1 MAWQS
6 RKSMRSNYGR
16 GNSGNQQQQSTR
28 KDTTSEAVTNRDFV
42 VICAD
47 RSGRVATFAENNT
60 YVESYSKYS
69 NDTKL
74 NMFEQL
80 RDVLET
86 IPCHTEELLD
96 KQVAIYVPSAITGN
110 LGDMYRSEKYES
122 CQEIMLEVD
131 DMLRDRALN
140 CFIVDIRGSQATI
153 VQNAYDFVK
162 EESKRANAQA
172 DGVEYK
178 APSKSGKASTP
189 EMSKEDKA
197 RLAELKTK
205 LAKAEDDLLDAD
217 DDETEAKL
225 EKKIA
230 KLQSMISRL
239 LANAGQ
245 KAEAKTA
252 EPAQP
257 QVEDEFADTDL

>member
-1 MAWQS
+1 MAFVS
-6 RKSMRSNYGR
+6 RKSMRNNYRGTNSSN
-16 GNSGNQQQQSTR
+16 QQQSTR

-47 RSGRVATFAENNT
+47 RSGRVATFAENTT
-60 YVESYSKYS
+60 YVESYSRYS

-80 RDVLET
+80 RDVLEA

-110 LGDMYRSEKYES
+110 LGDMYRSEKYAS

-140 CFIVDIRGSQATI
+140 CFVVDIRGSQATI
-153 VQNAYDFVK
+153 VQNAYNFVK

-172 DGVEYK
+172 DGVEYV
-178 APSKSGKASTP
+178 APAKSGKASDP
-189 EMSKEDKA
+189 VADKIAQIKVELADAFISGDDNKVA
-197 RLAELKTK
+197 RLQSA
-205 LAKAEDDLLDAD
+205 LAV
-217 DDETEAKL
+217 
-225 EKKIA
+225 
-230 KLQSMISRL
+230 LQS
-239 LANAGQ
+239 G
-245 KAEAKTA
+245 KVETKTA

>member
-1 MAWQS
+1 MAFVS
-6 RKSMRSNYGR
+6 RKSMRNNYRGTNSSN
-16 GNSGNQQQQSTR
+16 QQQSTR

-47 RSGRVATFAENNT
+47 RSGRVATFAENTT
-60 YVESYSKYS
+60 YVESYSRYS

-80 RDVLET
+80 QDVLLS
-86 IPCHTEELLD
+86 IPTNDECMLE

-122 CQEIMLEVD
+122 CRDIMLEVD
-131 DMLRDRALN
+131 EMIHDRSLN
-140 CFIVDIRGSQATI
+140 CFVVDIRGSQATI
-153 VQNAYDFVK
+153 VQNAYNFVK

-172 DGVEYK
+172 DGVEYVAPTKSSK
-178 APSKSGKASTP
+178 ASDPVADKIAQIKVELADAFISGNDNKVARLQSALAVLQSGKV
-189 EMSKEDKA
+189 
-197 RLAELKTK
+197 
-205 LAKAEDDLLDAD
+205 
-217 DDETEAKL
+217 
-225 EKKIA
+225 
-230 KLQSMISRL
+230 
-239 LANAGQ
+239 
-245 KAEAKTA
+245 EAKT

>member
-47 RSGRVATFAENNT
+47 RSGRVATFAENTT

-131 DMLRDRALN
+131 DMLRDRSLN

-153 VQNAYDFVK
+153 VQNAYEFVK

-178 APSKSGKASTP
+178 APAKSGKASDP
-189 EMSKEDKA
+189 VADKIA
-197 RLAELKTK
+197 QLKIDLADALI
-205 LAKAEDDLLDAD
+205 AGDDN
-217 DDETEAKL
+217 KV
-225 EKKIA
+225 A
-230 KLQSMISRL
+230 KLQSA
-239 LANAGQ
+239 LAVLQSG
-245 KAEAKTA
+245 KVEAKS

>member
-1 MAWQS
+1 MAFVS
-6 RKSMRSNYGR
+6 RKSMRNNYRGTNSSN
-16 GNSGNQQQQSTR
+16 QQQSTR

-47 RSGRVATFAENNT
+47 RSGRVATFAENTT
-60 YVESYSKYS
+60 YVESYSRYS

-80 RDVLET
+80 RDVLEA

-110 LGDMYRSEKYES
+110 LGDMYRSEKYAS

-140 CFIVDIRGSQATI
+140 CFVVDIRGSQATI
-153 VQNAYDFVK
+153 VQNAYNFVK

-172 DGVEYK
+172 DGVEYVAPAKSSK
-178 APSKSGKASTP
+178 ASDPVADKIAQIKVELADAFISGDDNKVARLQSALAVLQSGKV
-189 EMSKEDKA
+189 
-197 RLAELKTK
+197 
-205 LAKAEDDLLDAD
+205 
-217 DDETEAKL
+217 ET
-225 EKKIA
+225 
-230 KLQSMISRL
+230 
-239 LANAGQ
+239 
-245 KAEAKTA
+245 KTA
-252 EPAQP
+252 EPVQP

>member
-6 RKSMRSNYGR
+6 RKSMRNNYRGTNSSN
-16 GNSGNQQQQSTR
+16 QQQSTR

-47 RSGRVATFAENNT
+47 RSGRVATFAENTT
-60 YVESYSKYS
+60 YVESYSRYS

-80 RDVLET
+80 RDVLEA

-110 LGDMYRSEKYES
+110 LGDMYRSEKYAS

-140 CFIVDIRGSQATI
+140 CFVVDIRGSQATI
-153 VQNAYDFVK
+153 VQNAYNFVK

-172 DGVEYK
+172 DGVEYVAPAKSSK
-178 APSKSGKASTP
+178 ASDPVADKIAQIKVELADAFISGDENKVARLQSALAVLQSGKV
-189 EMSKEDKA
+189 
-197 RLAELKTK
+197 
-205 LAKAEDDLLDAD
+205 
-217 DDETEAKL
+217 
-225 EKKIA
+225 
-230 KLQSMISRL
+230 
-239 LANAGQ
+239 
-245 KAEAKTA
+245 EAKT
-252 EPAQP
+252 EPAAP

>member
-1 MAWQS
+1 MAFVS
-6 RKSMRSNYGR
+6 RKSMRNNYRGTNSSN
-16 GNSGNQQQQSTR
+16 QQQSTR
-28 KDTTSEAVTNRDFV
+28 KDTTSEAVTNREFV

-47 RSGRVATFAENNT
+47 KSGRVATFAENT
-60 YVESYSKYS
+60 KYVESYSRYS

-110 LGDMYRSEKYES
+110 LGDMYRSDKYES

-140 CFIVDIRGSQATI
+140 CFVVDIRGSQATI
-153 VQNAYDFVK
+153 VQHGYEFVR

-178 APSKSGKASTP
+178 APAKSGKASDP
-189 EMSKEDKA
+189 VADKIAQLKIDLEDALIAGDENKVA
-197 RLAELKTK
+197 RLQSA
-205 LAKAEDDLLDAD
+205 LAV
-217 DDETEAKL
+217 
-225 EKKIA
+225 
-230 KLQSMISRL
+230 LQS
-239 LANAGQ
+239 G
-245 KAEAKTA
+245 KVETKA

>member
-1 MAWQS
+1 MAFVS
-6 RKSMRSNYGR
+6 RKSMRNNYRGTNSSN
-16 GNSGNQQQQSTR
+16 QQQSTR

-47 RSGRVATFAENNT
+47 RSGRVATFAENTT
-60 YVESYSKYS
+60 YVESYSRYS
-69 NDTKL
+69 NDSKL

-80 RDVLET
+80 QDVLLS
-86 IPCHTEELLD
+86 IPTNDECMLE

-122 CQEIMLEVD
+122 CRDIMLEVD
-131 DMLRDRALN
+131 EMIHDRSLN
-140 CFIVDIRGSQATI
+140 CFVVDIRGSQATI
-153 VQNAYDFVK
+153 VQNAYNFVK

-178 APSKSGKASTP
+178 APAKSGKASDP
-189 EMSKEDKA
+189 VADKIAQLKIDLADALISGDENKVA
-197 RLAELKTK
+197 RLQSA
-205 LAKAEDDLLDAD
+205 LAV
-217 DDETEAKL
+217 
-225 EKKIA
+225 
-230 KLQSMISRL
+230 LQS
-239 LANAGQ
+239 G
-245 KAEAKTA
+245 KVETKT

>member
-1 MAWQS
+1 MPFVS
-6 RKSMRSNYGR
+6 RKSMRNNYRGTNSSN
-16 GNSGNQQQQSTR
+16 QQQSTR

-47 RSGRVATFAENNT
+47 RSGRVATFAENTT

-80 RDVLET
+80 RDVLEA

-110 LGDMYRSEKYES
+110 LGDMYRSDKYAS

-140 CFIVDIRGSQATI
+140 CFVVDIRGSQATI
-153 VQNAYDFVK
+153 VQNAYNFVK

-172 DGVEYK
+172 DGVEYV
-178 APSKSGKASTP
+178 APAKSGKASDP
-189 EMSKEDKA
+189 VADKIAQIKVELADAFISGDENKVA
-197 RLAELKTK
+197 RLQSA
-205 LAKAEDDLLDAD
+205 LAV
-217 DDETEAKL
+217 
-225 EKKIA
+225 
-230 KLQSMISRL
+230 LQS
-239 LANAGQ
+239 G
-245 KAEAKTA
+245 KVETKTA

>member
-1 MAWQS
+1 MAFVS
-6 RKSMRSNYGR
+6 RKSMRNNYRGTNSSN
-16 GNSGNQQQQSTR
+16 QQQSTR

-47 RSGRVATFAENNT
+47 RSGRVATFAENTT
-60 YVESYSKYS
+60 YVESYSRYS

-80 RDVLET
+80 RDVLEA

-110 LGDMYRSEKYES
+110 LGDMYRSEKYAS

-140 CFIVDIRGSQATI
+140 CFVVDIRGSQATI
-153 VQNAYDFVK
+153 VQNAYNFVK

-172 DGVEYK
+172 DGVEYVAPAKSSK
-178 APSKSGKASTP
+178 ASDPVADKIAQIKVELADAFISGDDNKVARLQSALAVLQSGKV
-189 EMSKEDKA
+189 
-197 RLAELKTK
+197 
-205 LAKAEDDLLDAD
+205 
-217 DDETEAKL
+217 ET
-225 EKKIA
+225 
-230 KLQSMISRL
+230 
-239 LANAGQ
+239 
-245 KAEAKTA
+245 KTA

>member
-28 KDTTSEAVTNRDFV
+28 KDTTSEAVTNRDFI

-47 RSGRVATFAENNT
+47 RSGRVATFAENTT

-80 RDVLET
+80 QDVLLS
-86 IPCHTEELLD
+86 IPTNDECMLE

-122 CQEIMLEVD
+122 CRDIMLEVD
-131 DMLRDRALN
+131 EMIHDRSLN

-153 VQNAYDFVK
+153 VQNAYNFVK

-178 APSKSGKASTP
+178 APAKSGKASDP
-189 EMSKEDKA
+189 VADKIAQLKIDLADALISGDENKVA
-197 RLAELKTK
+197 RLQSA
-205 LAKAEDDLLDAD
+205 LAV
-217 DDETEAKL
+217 
-225 EKKIA
+225 
-230 KLQSMISRL
+230 LQS
-239 LANAGQ
+239 G
-245 KAEAKTA
+245 KVETKTA
-252 EPAQP
+252 EPEQP

>member
-1 MAWQS
+1 MAFVS
-6 RKSMRSNYGR
+6 RKSMRNNYRGTNSSN
-16 GNSGNQQQQSTR
+16 QQQSTR
-28 KDTTSEAVTNRDFV
+28 KDTTSEAVTNREFV

-47 RSGRVATFAENNT
+47 KSGRVATFAENT
-60 YVESYSKYS
+60 KYVESYSRYS

-110 LGDMYRSEKYES
+110 LGDMYRSDKYES

-140 CFIVDIRGSQATI
+140 CFVVDIRGSQATI
-153 VQNAYDFVK
+153 VQNAYEFVR

-178 APSKSGKASTP
+178 APVKSGKASDP
-189 EMSKEDKA
+189 VADKIAQIKVELADAFISGDDNKVA
-197 RLAELKTK
+197 RLQSA
-205 LAKAEDDLLDAD
+205 LAV
-217 DDETEAKL
+217 
-225 EKKIA
+225 
-230 KLQSMISRL
+230 LQS
-239 LANAGQ
+239 G
-245 KAEAKTA
+245 KVETKTA
-252 EPAQP
+252 EPVQP
-257 QVEDEFADTDL
+257 QVDEFADTDL

>member
-1 MAWQS
+1 MAFVS
-6 RKSMRSNYGR
+6 RKSMRNNYRGTNSSN
-16 GNSGNQQQQSTR
+16 QQQSTR

-47 RSGRVATFAENNT
+47 RSGRVATFAENTT
-60 YVESYSKYS
+60 YVESYSRYS

-80 RDVLET
+80 RDVLEA

-110 LGDMYRSEKYES
+110 LGDMYRSEKYAS

-140 CFIVDIRGSQATI
+140 CFVVDIRGSQATI
-153 VQNAYDFVK
+153 VQNAYNFVK

-172 DGVEYK
+172 DGVEYV
-178 APSKSGKASTP
+178 APAKSGKASDP
-189 EMSKEDKA
+189 VADKIAQIKVELADAFIAGDDNKVA
-197 RLAELKTK
+197 RLQSA
-205 LAKAEDDLLDAD
+205 LAV
-217 DDETEAKL
+217 
-225 EKKIA
+225 
-230 KLQSMISRL
+230 LQS
-239 LANAGQ
+239 G
-245 KAEAKTA
+245 KVETKTA
-252 EPAQP
+252 EQP

>member
-1 MAWQS
+1 MAFVS
-6 RKSMRSNYGR
+6 RKSMRNNYRGTNSSN
-16 GNSGNQQQQSTR
+16 QQQSTR

-47 RSGRVATFAENNT
+47 RSGRVATFAENTT
-60 YVESYSKYS
+60 YVESYSRYS

-80 RDVLET
+80 RDVLEA

-110 LGDMYRSEKYES
+110 LGDMYRSEKYAS

-140 CFIVDIRGSQATI
+140 CFVVDIRGSQATI
-153 VQNAYDFVK
+153 VQNAYNFVK

-172 DGVEYK
+172 DGVEYVAPAKSSK
-178 APSKSGKASTP
+178 ASDPVADKIAQIKVELADAFISGDDNKVARLQSALAVLQSGKI
-189 EMSKEDKA
+189 E
-197 RLAELKTK
+197 
-205 LAKAEDDLLDAD
+205 AKA
-217 DDETEAKL
+217 
-225 EKKIA
+225 
-230 KLQSMISRL
+230 
-239 LANAGQ
+239 
-245 KAEAKTA
+245 A
-252 EPAQP
+252 EPVQP

>member
-1 MAWQS
+1 MAFVS
-6 RKSMRSNYGR
+6 RKSMRNNYRGTNSSN
-16 GNSGNQQQQSTR
+16 QQQSTR

-47 RSGRVATFAENNT
+47 RSGRVATFAENTT
-60 YVESYSKYS
+60 YVESYSRYS

-80 RDVLET
+80 RDVLEAT
-86 IPCHTEELLD
+86 PCHTEELLD

-110 LGDMYRSEKYES
+110 LGDMYRSEKYAS

-140 CFIVDIRGSQATI
+140 CFVVDIRGSQATI
-153 VQNAYDFVK
+153 VQNAYNFVK

-172 DGVEYK
+172 DGVEYVAPAKSSK
-178 APSKSGKASTP
+178 ASDPVADKIAQIKVELADAFISGDDNKVARLQSALAVLQSGKV
-189 EMSKEDKA
+189 
-197 RLAELKTK
+197 
-205 LAKAEDDLLDAD
+205 
-217 DDETEAKL
+217 
-225 EKKIA
+225 
-230 KLQSMISRL
+230 
-239 LANAGQ
+239 
-245 KAEAKTA
+245 EAKTA

>member
-1 MAWQS
+1 MAFVS
-6 RKSMRSNYGR
+6 RKSMRNNYRGTNSSN
-16 GNSGNQQQQSTR
+16 QQQSTR

-47 RSGRVATFAENNT
+47 RSGRVATFAENT
-60 YVESYSKYS
+60 KYVESYSRYS

-110 LGDMYRSEKYES
+110 LGDMYRSDKYES

-140 CFIVDIRGSQATI
+140 CFVVDIRGSQATI
-153 VQNAYDFVK
+153 VQNAYEFVR

-172 DGVEYK
+172 DGVEYV
-178 APSKSGKASTP
+178 APAKSGKASDP
-189 EMSKEDKA
+189 VADKIAQIKVELADAFIAGDDNKVA
-197 RLAELKTK
+197 RLQSA
-205 LAKAEDDLLDAD
+205 LAV
-217 DDETEAKL
+217 
-225 EKKIA
+225 
-230 KLQSMISRL
+230 LQSGKIET
-239 LANAGQ
+239 
-245 KAEAKTA
+245 KA
-252 EPAQP
+252 EPAAP

>member
-16 GNSGNQQQQSTR
+16 GNSGNQQQQSSR

-47 RSGRVATFAENNT
+47 RSGRVATFAENTT

-80 RDVLET
+80 QDVLLS
-86 IPCHTEELLD
+86 IPTNDECMLE

-122 CQEIMLEVD
+122 CRDIMLEVD
-131 DMLRDRALN
+131 EMIHDRSLN

-153 VQNAYDFVK
+153 VQNAYNFVK

-178 APSKSGKASTP
+178 APAKSGKASDP
-189 EMSKEDKA
+189 DADKIAQLKIDLADALISGDENKVA
-197 RLAELKTK
+197 RLQSA
-205 LAKAEDDLLDAD
+205 LAVLQSGKV
-217 DDETEAKL
+217 EAK
-225 EKKIA
+225 
-230 KLQSMISRL
+230 
-239 LANAGQ
+239 
-245 KAEAKTA
+245 A

>member
-1 MAWQS
+1 MAFVS
-6 RKSMRSNYGR
+6 RKSMRNNYRGTNSSN
-16 GNSGNQQQQSTR
+16 QQQSTR

-47 RSGRVATFAENNT
+47 RSGRVATFAENTT

-80 RDVLET
+80 RDVLEA

-110 LGDMYRSEKYES
+110 LGDMYRSEKYAS

-140 CFIVDIRGSQATI
+140 CFVVDIRGSQATI
-153 VQNAYDFVK
+153 VQNAYNFVK

-172 DGVEYK
+172 DGVEYVAPAKSSK
-178 APSKSGKASTP
+178 ASDPVADKIAQIKVELADAFISGDDNKVARLQSALAVLQSGKV
-189 EMSKEDKA
+189 E
-197 RLAELKTK
+197 
-205 LAKAEDDLLDAD
+205 AKAEP
-217 DDETEAKL
+217 
-225 EKKIA
+225 
-230 KLQSMISRL
+230 
-239 LANAGQ
+239 
-245 KAEAKTA
+245 AE
-252 EPAQP
+252 QQ

>member
-1 MAWQS
+1 MAFVS
-6 RKSMRSNYGR
+6 RKSMRNNYRGTNSSN
-16 GNSGNQQQQSTR
+16 QQQSTR

-47 RSGRVATFAENNT
+47 RSGRVATFAENTT
-60 YVESYSKYS
+60 YVESYSRYS

-80 RDVLET
+80 RDVLEA

-110 LGDMYRSEKYES
+110 LGDMYRSEKYAS

-140 CFIVDIRGSQATI
+140 CFVVDIRGSQATI
-153 VQNAYDFVK
+153 VQNAYNFVK

-172 DGVEYK
+172 DGVEYV
-178 APSKSGKASTP
+178 APAKSSKASDP
-189 EMSKEDKA
+189 VADKIAQIKVELADAFISGDDNKVA
-197 RLAELKTK
+197 RLQSA
-205 LAKAEDDLLDAD
+205 LAV
-217 DDETEAKL
+217 
-225 EKKIA
+225 
-230 KLQSMISRL
+230 LQSSKIES
-239 LANAGQ
+239 
-245 KAEAKTA
+245 KTA
-252 EPAQP
+252 EQP

>member
-1 MAWQS
+1 MAFVS
-6 RKSMRSNYGR
+6 RKSMRNNYRGTNSSN
-16 GNSGNQQQQSTR
+16 QQQSTR
-28 KDTTSEAVTNRDFV
+28 KDTTSEAVTNREFV

-47 RSGRVATFAENNT
+47 KSGRVATFAENT
-60 YVESYSKYS
+60 KYVESYSRYS

-110 LGDMYRSEKYES
+110 LGDMYRSDKYES

-140 CFIVDIRGSQATI
+140 CFVVDIRGSQATI
-153 VQNAYDFVK
+153 VQNAYNFVK

-178 APSKSGKASTP
+178 APAKSGKASDP
-189 EMSKEDKA
+189 VADKIAQIKVELADAFISGDDNKVA
-197 RLAELKTK
+197 RLQSA
-205 LAKAEDDLLDAD
+205 LAV
-217 DDETEAKL
+217 
-225 EKKIA
+225 
-230 KLQSMISRL
+230 LQS
-239 LANAGQ
+239 G
-245 KAEAKTA
+245 KVEAKT
-252 EPAQP
+252 EPVQP

>member
-1 MAWQS
+1 MAFVS
-6 RKSMRSNYGR
+6 RKSMRNNYRGTNSSN
-16 GNSGNQQQQSTR
+16 QQQSTR

-47 RSGRVATFAENNT
+47 RSGRVATFAENTT

-80 RDVLET
+80 QDVLLS
-86 IPCHTEELLD
+86 IPTNDECMLE

-122 CQEIMLEVD
+122 CRDIMLEVD
-131 DMLRDRALN
+131 EMIHDRSLN

-153 VQNAYDFVK
+153 VQNAYNFVK

-178 APSKSGKASTP
+178 APAKSGKASDP
-189 EMSKEDKA
+189 VADKIAQLKIDLADALISGDENKVA
-197 RLAELKTK
+197 RLQSA
-205 LAKAEDDLLDAD
+205 LAV
-217 DDETEAKL
+217 
-225 EKKIA
+225 
-230 KLQSMISRL
+230 LQS
-239 LANAGQ
+239 G
-245 KAEAKTA
+245 KVETKTA
-252 EPAQP
+252 EPVQP
-257 QVEDEFADTDL
+257 QVDEFADTDL

>member
-1 MAWQS
+1 MAFVS
-6 RKSMRSNYGR
+6 RKSMRNNYRGTNSSN
-16 GNSGNQQQQSTR
+16 QQQSTR

-47 RSGRVATFAENNT
+47 RSGRVATFAENTT
-60 YVESYSKYS
+60 YVESYSRYS

-80 RDVLET
+80 RDVLEA

-110 LGDMYRSEKYES
+110 LGDMYRSEKYAS

-140 CFIVDIRGSQATI
+140 CFVVDIRGSQATI
-153 VQNAYDFVK
+153 VQNAYNFVK

-172 DGVEYK
+172 DGVEYV
-178 APSKSGKASTP
+178 APAKSGKASDP
-189 EMSKEDKA
+189 VADKIAQLKIDLADALISGDENKVA
-197 RLAELKTK
+197 RLQSA
-205 LAKAEDDLLDAD
+205 LAV
-217 DDETEAKL
+217 
-225 EKKIA
+225 
-230 KLQSMISRL
+230 LQS
-239 LANAGQ
+239 G
-245 KAEAKTA
+245 KVETKT
-252 EPAQP
+252 EPAAP

>member
-47 RSGRVATFAENNT
+47 RSGRVATFAENTT

-80 RDVLET
+80 QDVLLS
-86 IPCHTEELLD
+86 IPTNDECMLE

-122 CQEIMLEVD
+122 CRDIMLEVD
-131 DMLRDRALN
+131 EMIHDRSLN

-153 VQNAYDFVK
+153 VQNAYEFVK

-178 APSKSGKASTP
+178 APAKSGKASDP
-189 EMSKEDKA
+189 VADKIAQLKIDLADALISGDENKVA
-197 RLAELKTK
+197 RLQSA
-205 LAKAEDDLLDAD
+205 LAV
-217 DDETEAKL
+217 
-225 EKKIA
+225 
-230 KLQSMISRL
+230 LQS
-239 LANAGQ
+239 G
-245 KAEAKTA
+245 KVETKTA
-252 EPAQP
+252 EPVQP

>member
-1 MAWQS
+1 MAFVS
-6 RKSMRSNYGR
+6 RKSMRNNYRGTNSSN
-16 GNSGNQQQQSTR
+16 QQQSTR

-47 RSGRVATFAENNT
+47 RSGRVATFAENTT
-60 YVESYSKYS
+60 YVESYSRYS

-80 RDVLET
+80 RDVLEA

-110 LGDMYRSEKYES
+110 LGDMYRSEKYAS

-140 CFIVDIRGSQATI
+140 CFVVDIRGSQATI
-153 VQNAYDFVK
+153 VQNAYNFVK

-172 DGVEYK
+172 DGVEYV
-178 APSKSGKASTP
+178 APAKSGKASDP
-189 EMSKEDKA
+189 VADKIAQIKVELADAFIAGDDNKVA
-197 RLAELKTK
+197 RLQSA
-205 LAKAEDDLLDAD
+205 LAV
-217 DDETEAKL
+217 
-225 EKKIA
+225 
-230 KLQSMISRL
+230 LQS
-239 LANAGQ
+239 G
-245 KAEAKTA
+245 KVEAKT
-252 EPAQP
+252 EPVQP

>member
-1 MAWQS
+1 MAFVS
-6 RKSMRSNYGR
+6 RKSMRNNYRGTNSSN
-16 GNSGNQQQQSTR
+16 QQQSTR

-47 RSGRVATFAENNT
+47 RSGRVATFAENTT
-60 YVESYSKYS
+60 YVESYSRYS

-80 RDVLET
+80 RDVLEA

-140 CFIVDIRGSQATI
+140 CFVVDIRGSQATI
-153 VQNAYDFVK
+153 VQNAYNFVK

-172 DGVEYK
+172 DGVEYVAPAKSSK
-178 APSKSGKASTP
+178 ASDPVADKIAQIKVELADAFISGDDNKVARLQSALAVLQSGKV
-189 EMSKEDKA
+189 E
-197 RLAELKTK
+197 
-205 LAKAEDDLLDAD
+205 AKAE
-217 DDETEAKL
+217 
-225 EKKIA
+225 
-230 KLQSMISRL
+230 
-239 LANAGQ
+239 
-245 KAEAKTA
+245 
-252 EPAQP
+252 PAAP

>member
-1 MAWQS
+1 MAFVS
-6 RKSMRSNYGR
+6 RKSMRNNYRGTNSSN
-16 GNSGNQQQQSTR
+16 QQQSTR

-47 RSGRVATFAENNT
+47 RSGRVATFAENTT
-60 YVESYSKYS
+60 YVESYSRYS

-80 RDVLET
+80 RDVLEA

-110 LGDMYRSEKYES
+110 LGDMYRSEKYAS

-140 CFIVDIRGSQATI
+140 CFVVDIRGSQATI
-153 VQNAYDFVK
+153 VQNAYNFVK

-172 DGVEYK
+172 DGVEYV
-178 APSKSGKASTP
+178 APAKSGKASDP
-189 EMSKEDKA
+189 VADKIAQIKVELADAFISGDDNKVA
-197 RLAELKTK
+197 RLQSA
-205 LAKAEDDLLDAD
+205 LAV
-217 DDETEAKL
+217 
-225 EKKIA
+225 
-230 KLQSMISRL
+230 LQS
-239 LANAGQ
+239 G
-245 KAEAKTA
+245 KVEAKT

>member
-1 MAWQS
+1 MAFVS
-6 RKSMRSNYGR
+6 RKSMRNNYRGTNSSN
-16 GNSGNQQQQSTR
+16 QQQSTR

-47 RSGRVATFAENNT
+47 RSGRVATFAENTT
-60 YVESYSKYS
+60 YVESYSRYS

-80 RDVLET
+80 RDVLEA

-110 LGDMYRSEKYES
+110 LGDMYRSEKYAS

-140 CFIVDIRGSQATI
+140 CFVVDIRGSQATI
-153 VQNAYDFVK
+153 VQNAYNFVK

-172 DGVEYK
+172 DGVEYVAPAKSSK
-178 APSKSGKASTP
+178 ASDPVADKIAQIKVELADAFISGDDNKVARLQSALAVLQSGKV
-189 EMSKEDKA
+189 
-197 RLAELKTK
+197 
-205 LAKAEDDLLDAD
+205 
-217 DDETEAKL
+217 
-225 EKKIA
+225 
-230 KLQSMISRL
+230 
-239 LANAGQ
+239 
-245 KAEAKTA
+245 EAKT
-252 EPAQP
+252 EPAAQP

>member
-1 MAWQS
+1 MAFVS
-6 RKSMRSNYGR
+6 RKSMRNNYRRTNSSN
-16 GNSGNQQQQSTR
+16 QQQSTR

-47 RSGRVATFAENNT
+47 RSGRVATFAENTT
-60 YVESYSKYS
+60 YVESYSRYS

-80 RDVLET
+80 RDVLEA
-86 IPCHTEELLD
+86 IPCHTEELLE

-110 LGDMYRSEKYES
+110 LGDMYRSEKYAS

-140 CFIVDIRGSQATI
+140 CFVVDIRGSQATI
-153 VQNAYDFVK
+153 VQNAYNFVK

-172 DGVEYK
+172 DGVEYV
-178 APSKSGKASTP
+178 APAKSGKTSDPVA
-189 EMSKEDKA
+189 DKIAQLKIDLADALISGDENKVA
-197 RLAELKTK
+197 RLQSA
-205 LAKAEDDLLDAD
+205 LAV
-217 DDETEAKL
+217 
-225 EKKIA
+225 
-230 KLQSMISRL
+230 LQS
-239 LANAGQ
+239 G
-245 KAEAKTA
+245 KVETKT

>member
-1 MAWQS
+1 MAFVS
-6 RKSMRSNYGR
+6 RKSMRNNYRGTNSSN
-16 GNSGNQQQQSTR
+16 QQQSTR

-47 RSGRVATFAENNT
+47 RSGRVATFAENTT
-60 YVESYSKYS
+60 YVESYSRYS
-69 NDTKL
+69 NDSKL

-80 RDVLET
+80 QDVLLS
-86 IPCHTEELLD
+86 IPTNDECMLE

-122 CQEIMLEVD
+122 CRDIMLEVD
-131 DMLRDRALN
+131 EMIHDRSLN

-153 VQNAYDFVK
+153 VQNAYEFVR

-178 APSKSGKASTP
+178 APAKSGKASDP
-189 EMSKEDKA
+189 VADKIAQLKIDLADALISGDENKVA
-197 RLAELKTK
+197 RLQSA
-205 LAKAEDDLLDAD
+205 LAV
-217 DDETEAKL
+217 
-225 EKKIA
+225 
-230 KLQSMISRL
+230 LQS
-239 LANAGQ
+239 G
-245 KAEAKTA
+245 KVETKTV

>member
-1 MAWQS
+1 MAFVS
-6 RKSMRSNYGR
+6 RKSMRNNYRGTNSSN
-16 GNSGNQQQQSTR
+16 QQQSTR
-28 KDTTSEAVTNRDFV
+28 KDTTSEAVTNREFV

-47 RSGRVATFAENNT
+47 KSGRVATFAENT
-60 YVESYSKYS
+60 KYVESYSRYS

-80 RDVLET
+80 RDVLEA

-110 LGDMYRSEKYES
+110 LGDMYRSEKYAS

-140 CFIVDIRGSQATI
+140 CFVVDIRGSQATI
-153 VQNAYDFVK
+153 VQNAYEFVR

-178 APSKSGKASTP
+178 APAKSGKASDP
-189 EMSKEDKA
+189 VADKIAQLKIDLADALISGDENKVA
-197 RLAELKTK
+197 RLQSA
-205 LAKAEDDLLDAD
+205 LAV
-217 DDETEAKL
+217 
-225 EKKIA
+225 
-230 KLQSMISRL
+230 LQS
-239 LANAGQ
+239 G
-245 KAEAKTA
+245 KVETKA

>member
-1 MAWQS
+1 MAFVS
-6 RKSMRSNYGR
+6 RKSMRNNYRGTNSSN
-16 GNSGNQQQQSTR
+16 QQQSTR
-28 KDTTSEAVTNRDFV
+28 KDTTSEAVTNREFV

-47 RSGRVATFAENNT
+47 KSGRVATFAENTT
-60 YVESYSKYS
+60 YVESYRRYS

-80 RDVLET
+80 RDVLEA

-110 LGDMYRSEKYES
+110 LGDMYRSEKYAS

-140 CFIVDIRGSQATI
+140 CFVVDIRGSQATI
-153 VQNAYDFVK
+153 VQNAYEFVR

-178 APSKSGKASTP
+178 APAKSGKASDP
-189 EMSKEDKA
+189 VADKIAQIKVELADAFISGDDNKVA
-197 RLAELKTK
+197 RLQSALAVLQSGKVE
-205 LAKAEDDLLDAD
+205 AKAE
-217 DDETEAKL
+217 
-225 EKKIA
+225 
-230 KLQSMISRL
+230 
-239 LANAGQ
+239 
-245 KAEAKTA
+245 
-252 EPAQP
+252 PAAP

>member
-1 MAWQS
+1 MAFVS
-6 RKSMRSNYGR
+6 RKSMRNNYRGTNSSN
-16 GNSGNQQQQSTR
+16 QQQSTR

-47 RSGRVATFAENNT
+47 RSGRVATFAENTT
-60 YVESYSKYS
+60 YVESYSRYS
-69 NDTKL
+69 NDSKL

-80 RDVLET
+80 QDVLLS
-86 IPCHTEELLD
+86 IPTNDECMLE

-122 CQEIMLEVD
+122 CRDIMLEVD
-131 DMLRDRALN
+131 EMIHDRSLN
-140 CFIVDIRGSQATI
+140 CFVVDIRGSQATI
-153 VQNAYDFVK
+153 VQNAYEFVR

-178 APSKSGKASTP
+178 APAKSSKASDPVADKIAQLKIDLADALISGDDNKVARLQSALAVLQSGKVET
-189 EMSKEDKA
+189 
-197 RLAELKTK
+197 KT
-205 LAKAEDDLLDAD
+205 
-217 DDETEAKL
+217 
-225 EKKIA
+225 
-230 KLQSMISRL
+230 
-239 LANAGQ
+239 
-245 KAEAKTA
+245 

>member
-1 MAWQS
+1 MAFVS
-6 RKSMRSNYGR
+6 RKSMRNNYRGTNSSN
-16 GNSGNQQQQSTR
+16 QQQSTR

-47 RSGRVATFAENNT
+47 RSGRVATFAENTT
-60 YVESYSKYS
+60 YVESYSRYS

-80 RDVLET
+80 QDVLLS
-86 IPCHTEELLD
+86 IPTNDECMLE

-122 CQEIMLEVD
+122 CRDIMLEVD
-131 DMLRDRALN
+131 EMIHDRSLN
-140 CFIVDIRGSQATI
+140 CFVVDIRGSQATI
-153 VQNAYDFVK
+153 VQNAYNFVK

-178 APSKSGKASTP
+178 APSKSGKASDP
-189 EMSKEDKA
+189 VADKIA
-197 RLAELKTK
+197 QLKIDLADALI
-205 LAKAEDDLLDAD
+205 AGDDN
-217 DDETEAKL
+217 KV
-225 EKKIA
+225 A
-230 KLQSMISRL
+230 KLQSA
-239 LANAGQ
+239 LAVLQSG
-245 KAEAKTA
+245 KVEAKAA
-252 EPAQP
+252 EPVQP

>member
-1 MAWQS
+1 MAFVS
-6 RKSMRSNYGR
+6 RKSMRNNYRGTNSSN
-16 GNSGNQQQQSTR
+16 QQQSTR
-28 KDTTSEAVTNRDFV
+28 KDTTSEAVTNREFV

-47 RSGRVATFAENNT
+47 KSGRVATFAENT
-60 YVESYSKYS
+60 KYVESYSRYS

-110 LGDMYRSEKYES
+110 LGDMYRSDKYES

-140 CFIVDIRGSQATI
+140 CFVVDIRGSQATI
-153 VQNAYDFVK
+153 VQNAYNFVK

-172 DGVEYK
+172 DGVEYVAPAKSSK
-178 APSKSGKASTP
+178 ASDPVADKIAQIKVELADAFISGDDNKVARLQSALAVLQSGKV
-189 EMSKEDKA
+189 E
-197 RLAELKTK
+197 
-205 LAKAEDDLLDAD
+205 AKA
-217 DDETEAKL
+217 
-225 EKKIA
+225 
-230 KLQSMISRL
+230 
-239 LANAGQ
+239 
-245 KAEAKTA
+245 A
-252 EPAQP
+252 EPVQP

>member
-1 MAWQS
+1 MAFVS
-6 RKSMRSNYGR
+6 RKSMRNNYRGTNSSN
-16 GNSGNQQQQSTR
+16 QQQSTR

-47 RSGRVATFAENNT
+47 RSGRVATFAENTT
-60 YVESYSKYS
+60 YVESYSRYS

-80 RDVLET
+80 RDVLEA

-110 LGDMYRSEKYES
+110 LGDMYRSEKYAS

-140 CFIVDIRGSQATI
+140 CFVVDIRGSQATI
-153 VQNAYDFVK
+153 VQNAYNFVK

-172 DGVEYK
+172 DGVEYV
-178 APSKSGKASTP
+178 APAKSGKASDP
-189 EMSKEDKA
+189 VADKIAQIKVELADAFISGDDNKVA
-197 RLAELKTK
+197 RLQSALAVLQSGKVE
-205 LAKAEDDLLDAD
+205 AKA
-217 DDETEAKL
+217 
-225 EKKIA
+225 
-230 KLQSMISRL
+230 
-239 LANAGQ
+239 
-245 KAEAKTA
+245 A
-252 EPAQP
+252 EPVQP

>member
-1 MAWQS
+1 MAFVS
-6 RKSMRSNYGR
+6 RKSMRNNYRGTNSSN
-16 GNSGNQQQQSTR
+16 QQQSTR

-47 RSGRVATFAENNT
+47 RSGRVATFAENTT
-60 YVESYSKYS
+60 YVESYSRYS

-80 RDVLET
+80 RDVLEA

-110 LGDMYRSEKYES
+110 LGDMYRSEKYAS

-140 CFIVDIRGSQATI
+140 CFVVDIRGSQATI
-153 VQNAYDFVK
+153 VQNAYNFVK

-172 DGVEYK
+172 DGVEYV
-178 APSKSGKASTP
+178 APAKSGKASDP
-189 EMSKEDKA
+189 VADKIAQIKVELADAFISGDDNKVA
-197 RLAELKTK
+197 RLQSA
-205 LAKAEDDLLDAD
+205 LAV
-217 DDETEAKL
+217 
-225 EKKIA
+225 
-230 KLQSMISRL
+230 LQS
-239 LANAGQ
+239 
-245 KAEAKTA
+245 KA

>member
-1 MAWQS
+1 MAFVS
-6 RKSMRSNYGR
+6 RKSMRNNYRGTNSSN
-16 GNSGNQQQQSTR
+16 QQQSTR

-47 RSGRVATFAENNT
+47 RSGRVATFAENTT
-60 YVESYSKYS
+60 YVESYSRYS

-80 RDVLET
+80 RDVLEA

-110 LGDMYRSEKYES
+110 LGDMYRSEKYAS

-140 CFIVDIRGSQATI
+140 CFVVDIRGSQATI
-153 VQNAYDFVK
+153 VQNAYNFVK

-172 DGVEYK
+172 DGVEYV
-178 APSKSGKASTP
+178 APAKSGKASDP
-189 EMSKEDKA
+189 VADKIAQIKVELADAFISGDDNKVA
-197 RLAELKTK
+197 RLQSALAVLQSGKVE
-205 LAKAEDDLLDAD
+205 AKAV
-217 DDETEAKL
+217 
-225 EKKIA
+225 
-230 KLQSMISRL
+230 
-239 LANAGQ
+239 
-245 KAEAKTA
+245 
-252 EPAQP
+252 QP

>member
-6 RKSMRSNYGR
+6 RKSMRTNYGR

-47 RSGRVATFAENNT
+47 RSGRVATFAENTT

-80 RDVLET
+80 QDVLLS
-86 IPCHTEELLD
+86 IPTNDECMLE

-122 CQEIMLEVD
+122 CRDIMLEVD
-131 DMLRDRALN
+131 EMIHDRSLN

-178 APSKSGKASTP
+178 APAKAGKASDP
-189 EMSKEDKA
+189 VADKIAQIKVELADAFISGDENKVA
-197 RLAELKTK
+197 RLQSALAVLQSGKVE
-205 LAKAEDDLLDAD
+205 AKAE
-217 DDETEAKL
+217 
-225 EKKIA
+225 
-230 KLQSMISRL
+230 
-239 LANAGQ
+239 
-245 KAEAKTA
+245 
-252 EPAQP
+252 PAAP

>member
-1 MAWQS
+1 MAFVS
-6 RKSMRSNYGR
+6 RKSMRNNYRGTNSSN
-16 GNSGNQQQQSTR
+16 QQQSTR

-47 RSGRVATFAENNT
+47 RSGRVATFAENTT
-60 YVESYSKYS
+60 YVESYSRYS

-80 RDVLET
+80 RDVLEA

-110 LGDMYRSEKYES
+110 LGDMYRSEKYAS

-140 CFIVDIRGSQATI
+140 CFVVDIRGSQATI
-153 VQNAYDFVK
+153 VQNAYNFVK

-172 DGVEYK
+172 DGVEYVAPAKSSK
-178 APSKSGKASTP
+178 ASDPVADKIAQIKVELADAFISGDDNKVARLQSALAVLQSGKV
-189 EMSKEDKA
+189 
-197 RLAELKTK
+197 
-205 LAKAEDDLLDAD
+205 
-217 DDETEAKL
+217 EAKP
-225 EKKIA
+225 
-230 KLQSMISRL
+230 
-239 LANAGQ
+239 
-245 KAEAKTA
+245 A
-252 EPAQP
+252 EPVQP

>member
-1 MAWQS
+1 MAFVS
-6 RKSMRSNYGR
+6 RKSMRNNYRGTNSSN
-16 GNSGNQQQQSTR
+16 QQQSTR
-28 KDTTSEAVTNRDFV
+28 KDTTSEAVTNREFV

-47 RSGRVATFAENNT
+47 KSGRVATFAENT
-60 YVESYSKYS
+60 KYVESYSRYS

-110 LGDMYRSEKYES
+110 LGDMYRSDKYES

-140 CFIVDIRGSQATI
+140 CFVVDIRGSQATI
-153 VQNAYDFVK
+153 VQNDYEFVR

-178 APSKSGKASTP
+178 APAKSGKASDP
-189 EMSKEDKA
+189 VADKIAQIKVELADAFISGDDNKVA
-197 RLAELKTK
+197 RLQSA
-205 LAKAEDDLLDAD
+205 LAV
-217 DDETEAKL
+217 
-225 EKKIA
+225 
-230 KLQSMISRL
+230 LQS
-239 LANAGQ
+239 G
-245 KAEAKTA
+245 KVEAKT